1 MPTFCEN
8 PELIHIN
15 RIHSFFRADFKANYA
30 FMGERHDWWEMVF
43 VISGKVGITADSNV
57 YTLEKGQAVIHR
69 PNEFHQIRSESS
81 AVPTVIVISFSAD
94 KFPEPKGRI
103 FSLELSQTEEI
114 QNLYELSLKCFEKE
128 GIYVKKP
135 LEDTSYIIQQLWCRL
150 ELLVFS
156 VVFGSAFTK
165 TPQKTKGLRSAE
177 LYSSAVKFMEQ
188 NLSSGYSTEDI
199 ATAVSISSAYL
210 KKIFI
215 KYSGSGVIEYYN
227 RLKVRVACEYLAQ
240 GKTVKETAE
249 LLGFGDQ
256 NYFSTFFKRIAGKSP
271 TDFKK
276 GK

>member
-1 MPTFCEN
+1 MSSFCEN

-15 RIHSFFRADFKANYA
+15 RIHSFFRADFKTDYA
-30 FMGERHDWWEMVF
+30 FVGERHDSWEMVF
-43 VISGKVGITADSNV
+43 VISGKVGITADSEV

-81 AVPTVIVISFSAD
+81 AVPTVIVISFCASS
-94 KFPEPKGRI
+94 FPEPRGRI
-103 FSLELSQTEEI
+103 FSLDLSQTEEI
-114 QNLYELSLKCFEKE
+114 QNLYELSFKCFERE

-135 LEDTSYIIQQLWCRL
+135 LEDTSFIMQQLWCRI

-156 VVFGSAFTK
+156 VVFESDLAK
-165 TPQKTKGLRSAE
+165 THQKTKGLRSAE
-177 LYSSAVKFMEQ
+177 LYSNAVKFMEQ
-188 NLSSGYSTEDI
+188 NLSSGCSTEDI
-199 ATAVSISSAYL
+199 ASYVSISSAYL

-215 KYSGSGVIEYYN
+215 KYSGSGVIDYYN
-227 RLKVRVACEYLAQ
+227 RLKARVACEYLAG

-256 NYFSTFFKRIAGKSP
+256 NYFSTFFKRIVGKSP

>member
-30 FMGERHDWWEMVF
+30 FMGERHDSWEMVF

-81 AVPTVIVISFSAD
+81 AVPTVIVISFCAQ
-94 KFPEPKGRI
+94 KFPEPQGKI
-103 FSLELSQTEEI
+103 FSLELSQIDEI
-114 QNLYELSLKCFEKE
+114 QNIYELSFKCFERE

-135 LEDTSYIIQQLWCRL
+135 MEDTSFAMQQLWSRL
-150 ELLVFS
+150 ELLIFS
-156 VVFGSAFTK
+156 VVFGSVLTK
-165 TPQKTKGLRSAE
+165 TPLKTRGLKSAE
-177 LYSSAVKFMEQ
+177 LYSSAVKYMED
-188 NLSSGYSTEDI
+188 NLSSGYTTEDI
-199 ATAVSISSAYL
+199 ADFISISSAYL
-210 KKIFI
+210 KKIFV
-215 KYSGSGVIEYYN
+215 KYSGCGVMQYYN
-227 RLKVRVACEYLAQ
+227 RLKARVACEYLAG

-256 NYFSTFFKRIAGKSP
+256 NYFSTFFKRIVGKSP
-271 TDFKK
+271 TEFKK